1 MSTVEYRVTWTI
13 DVDASDPVE
22 AAYRAQSAAQRYGT
36 EATVFQVQQRDSHEA
51 EWTFTDPMEVDLS
64 ATSWE
69 YWFSEDGGTTFRQVG
84 IVGTEVRAHIE
95 AVPTQAPRYVRRF
108 IPAR

>member
-22 AAYRAQSAAQRYGT
+22 AAYQAQGDAQRYGT

-64 ATSWE
+64 AISWE
-69 YWFSEDGGTTFRQVG
+69 YWFSEDGGATFRQVG

-95 AVPTQAPRYVRRF
+95 GTAVGGGQYVRRF